1 MATPDSAASLADKLI
16 AAAHAERLA
25 SARSLA
31 KHYVLAAAGTA
42 LIPLPLAGLGAFMA
56 LQVKLVHGLAT
67 HYEVPFKENLARS
80 LIAALLS
87 GASWMVGMIGL
98 ASLAKAVPG
107 LGSLAGGGG
116 MAVTS
121 ASVTYA
127 VGEVFIQHF
136 EAGGTLLDFDP
147 DKMKALFRRAL
158 KNGPATVAAPAETAA
173 AAETPADSAPPET
186 PEADESGP
194 SIPAGAERLE
204 DIHGIGE
211 VYAERLRAVGI
222 AGFAELASLPPA
234 RVKEIIGRP
243 LSLKSIQ
250 SWISQADAFAHGKPP
265 GPDGN

>member
-158 KNGPATVAAPAETAA
+158 KNGPATVAASFRSAGSPPGAGEKRKLLRPGLRAKRWPAAL
-173 AAETPADSAPPET
+173 AEVNQRGTPAALSER
-186 PEADESGP
+186 P
-194 SIPAGAERLE
+194 SSRN
-204 DIHGIGE
+204 
-211 VYAERLRAVGI
+211 
-222 AGFAELASLPPA
+222 
-234 RVKEIIGRP
+234 
-243 LSLKSIQ
+243 
-250 SWISQADAFAHGKPP
+250 P
-265 GPDGN
+265 GCRSP